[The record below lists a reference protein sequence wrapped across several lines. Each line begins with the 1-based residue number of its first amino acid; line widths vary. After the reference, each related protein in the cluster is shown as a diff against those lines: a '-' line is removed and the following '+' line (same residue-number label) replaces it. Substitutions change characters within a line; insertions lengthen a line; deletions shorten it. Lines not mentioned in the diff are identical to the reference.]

1 MADRRATAATAPSP
15 ASPIP
20 PANRGLLNRASS
32 GRKEVETVEVVDDGL
47 DIVWR
52 DEHRVKN
59 VHFTMTPM
67 RSERKLAVAASPVL
81 SSRSNKHFHISYHT
95 GLT

>member
-20 PANRGLLNRASS
+20 PANRGLLNSASS
-32 GRKEVETVEVVDDGL
+32 GRNEVETVEVVDVGL

-67 RSERKLAVAASPVL
+67 RSELNFAASTVF
-81 SSRSNKHFHISYHT
+81 SSHPNKHFYTSLHT
-95 GLT
+95 